1 MLARLCE
8 VAHCSVDIPMQP
20 LLLTDQRVKAQEAPV
35 NFKSNGDFAAGN
47 KIHELSDR
55 GRGWAKPSVRLA
67 HIMNSKTVAELK
79 LATADVELDKLTG
92 MEAMA
97 HTRAL
102 AAVYG
107 DRQDAEMVID
117 RLEGKAPQTMK
128 QEITGADGGPVN
140 IVTVDAT
147 ALLMEL
153 SNKIGDA

>member
-1 MLARLCE
+1 
-8 VAHCSVDIPMQP
+8 MQT
-20 LLLTDQRVKAQEAPV
+20 LLITDQRVDRQIDGKFAPG
-35 NFKSNGDFAAGN
+35 S
-47 KIHELSDR
+47 KIHEMSDR

-79 LATADVELDKLTG
+79 KATADIELDKLTG

-128 QEITGADGGPVN
+128 QEITGKDGGPVAV
-140 IVTVDAT
+140 VTADVT
-147 ALLMEL
+147 NLLMEL
-153 SNKIGDA
+153 SNKIIE

>member
-1 MLARLCE
+1 MSE
-8 VAHCSVDIPMQP
+8 T
-20 LLLTDQRVKAQEAPV
+20 LLITDQRVDRTITGHFAP
-35 NFKSNGDFAAGN
+35 GN
-47 KIHELSDR
+47 KIHELNNDR

-79 LATADVELDKLTG
+79 LATADVELEKLTG

-117 RLEGKAPQTMK
+117 RLEGKAQQTMK
-128 QEITGADGGPVN
+128 QEITGKDGGPVA
-140 IVTVDAT
+140 IVTADVT

-153 SNKIGDA
+153 SNKIGA